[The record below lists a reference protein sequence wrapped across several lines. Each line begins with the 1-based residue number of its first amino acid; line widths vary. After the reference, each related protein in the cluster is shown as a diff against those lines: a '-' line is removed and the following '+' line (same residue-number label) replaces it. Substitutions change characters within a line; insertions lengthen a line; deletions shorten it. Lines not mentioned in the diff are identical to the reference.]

1 MISDLFVFA
10 GAGLSLLSYG
20 DSGEGSANES
30 YQKRLREFIERQ
42 REELNCWEEKLLRE
56 PPVADRTYRQYYRS
70 FRRDLMTFSGLV
82 GQPIN
87 YGIGWWVQ
95 EKSFHYRR
103 LLCGVQYSD

>member
-20 DSGEGSANES
+20 DSREGSANES

-56 PPVADRTYRQYYRS
+56 PPVADRTHRQYYRS
-70 FRRDLMTFSGLV
+70 FRRFWWTGGSTDQLRDRLV
-82 GQPIN
+82 GPGKVI
-87 YGIGWWVQ
+87 
-95 EKSFHYRR
+95 S
-103 LLCGVQYSD
+103 L